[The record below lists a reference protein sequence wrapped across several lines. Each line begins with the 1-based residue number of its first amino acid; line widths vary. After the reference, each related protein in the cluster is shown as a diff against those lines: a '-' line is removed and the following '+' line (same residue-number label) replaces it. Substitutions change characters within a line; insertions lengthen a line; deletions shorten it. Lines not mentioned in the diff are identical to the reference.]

1 MVEAEPFDIDDN
13 GETLKV
19 TMSIGVAT
27 GPAGEIALN
36 DLLERADQ
44 ALYAAKNGGRN
55 RVEVA
60 DDLPADSS
68 PLPAAAR
75 A

>member
-1 MVEAEPFDIDDN
+1 
-13 GETLKV
+13 
-19 TMSIGVAT
+19 MSIGVAT
-27 GPAGEIALN
+27 GPADDIGLT

-60 DDLPADSS
+60 DDLPAEPD
-68 PLPAAAR
+68 PLPEAAR